1 MANTITY
8 SENLQGWT
16 SFHSFEPDWMAGMN
30 NDFYT
35 FKNGKV
41 WKHHS
46 NATRNNYYGTQY
58 NSVMQTVFNVEA
70 DSPKMFKTLKL
81 KGKSDL
87 PWEASIVSDLH
98 SGNILEA
105 GYEKKEGNWYGY
117 IRRDSNEID
126 LTFLSNKSIGIVQST
141 ATIGGVVQITV
152 SGDVT
157 SKLQPKTTTPV
168 ARDNGDLLFAA
179 DVTGSTINSV
189 GSVLGQVQSAVY
201 SDVTDLTVI
210 EMVVVGGV
218 GPTPPPIGDLLM
230 STKNT
235 IAESYGL
242 RGAYMDVTLTNSET
256 DEVELLTV
264 ASEVFKSYQ

>member
-1 MANTITY
+1 MANPIPKTITY

-16 SFHSFEPDWMAGMN
+16 SFHSFNPDWMAGMN

-46 NATRNNYYGTQY
+46 NSTRNSYYGTTY
-58 NSVMQTVFNVEA
+58 DSTIRTIFNVEA

-87 PWEASIVSDLH
+87 PWSATILSDLND
-98 SGNILEA
+98 GQIEETD
-105 GYEKKEGNWYGY
+105 YEKKEGNWYSY
-117 IRRDSNEID
+117 IRRNENNID
-126 LTFLSNKSIGIVQST
+126 PTYLSVQGVGKYLEAIIGTGFITIVVNGNLLNYVNQ
-141 ATIGGVVQITV
+141 
-152 SGDVT
+152 
-157 SKLQPKTTTPV
+157 KT
-168 ARDNGDLLFAA
+168 DGEESGDLLYKY
-179 DVTGSTINSV
+179 DSSNNK
-189 GSVLGQVQSAVY
+189 VLIGQVDFLVY
-201 SDVTDLTVI
+201 DSVNN
-210 EMVVVGGV
+210 
-218 GPTPPPIGDLLM
+218 
-230 STKNT
+230 NT
-235 IAESYGL
+235 IITYVASGGTLLLPTDQEFIFAVKNSQAESFGL